1 MCLLDHSHLQRG
13 NIEGE
18 VQFLGPITPAD
29 SERLVRLEKA
39 AKAAI
44 QMIRDLYDDEAIP
57 TLMQY
62 QVDGVK
68 EQLREALGR

>member
-1 MCLLDHSHLQRG
+1 MFVYGLTGNQRKFY
-13 NIEGE
+13 ESDWE
-18 VQFLGPITPAD
+18 FLGPITPAD
-29 SERLVRLEKA
+29 TERLVRLEKA